1 MKNSKRS
8 RLSYRPAAQPLLRG
22 FYARIALALIL
33 TAIVFDRSGLSQEA
47 AYTRSATLVTVR
59 VNSETIVLRPLE
71 DGAIHVQIGK
81 DGPPPEDSK
90 LVLATTLATPA
101 FDVRQTPAAVVVSA
115 GSILA
120 SVDRETGALTFMD
133 AAGKVLLAE
142 KTDGRKL
149 PTDVAGAEKPTVQDV
164 FLSPRD
170 EYIFGGGQFQDGYLN
185 IRDLPRRMT
194 QVNTQISIPFFL
206 SSKGYG
212 LLWHNFGRT
221 DVNPTD
227 REVRLKLIETGKL
240 STELFASPTGSA
252 KVRRPE
258 SVFSAEFEVAQGGRH
273 AMMLDVGQP
282 MGRRY
287 YVEIDGKTVVD
298 FNNYWLPPTTSWF
311 SNLSAGK
318 HSVRV
323 IGEVG
328 DMPSILLRPAEDL
341 TTLRSFTGSTIDYV
355 VVAGPRSDEVIR
367 RYRDITGAA
376 PLLPAWAFGY
386 IHCRARYYSQKEL
399 LTALDTFREKQ
410 IPLDLIVQDWMY
422 WGKYGWN
429 AMRFDETDYSDPAA
443 MVKAVHAQHAHLMVS
458 VWSRIGAETEI
469 GKEFKEKKLFIPG
482 TEWVDFFDPEAR
494 ALYWKD
500 FSTRMVPYGIDA
512 WWLDATEPENDD
524 LHGRTVATGS
534 GDAVRLLYPLM
545 VNRTVYEGLRTAV
558 PDKRVMLLT
567 RSAFLGQQRYAAA
580 NWSGDVGDSFDSL
593 KRQITGGL
601 DYSAS
606 GFPYWTTDT
615 GGFFR
620 PGPGQFTDTAYHER
634 FVRWFEF
641 STFTP
646 LLRVHG
652 WLTPTEPWLYGPE
665 VERIARKYLDVRYRM
680 LPYTYSEAAQIT
692 LHGSTL
698 FRPLVM
704 DFPNDKTALEQKYEF
719 MFGGSFLV
727 APVLAAGTDQWSVY
741 LPNSPAGWVNF
752 WDGQTYRGGQ
762 TIRADAPLDQ
772 IPVFVRGGSI
782 VPLGPTEQWTG
793 QKPDAPIEIRVYPG
807 ADAAFSLYDDDGNDY
822 DYEKGAYSV
831 IPIQWND
838 RTGTLTI
845 GKREGSFSGMPAT
858 RKFSLAL
865 IKSEGQAQAPRLK
878 SIVYDGTRVTVD
890 LH

>member
-1 MKNSKRS
+1 VCRTFASIAF
-8 RLSYRPAAQPLLRG
+8 LLIPAAVIPDQ
-22 FYARIALALIL
+22 
-33 TAIVFDRSGLSQEA
+33 TAFAQDP
-47 AYTRSATLVTVR
+47 AYTRSATEVTIR
-59 VNSETIVLRPLE
+59 VNAETIVLCPLE
-71 DGAIHVQIGK
+71 DGVIHVQIGK
-81 DGPPPEDSK
+81 EGSPQADSN
-90 LVLATTLATPA
+90 LVLTAPLPAPA
-101 FDVRQTPAAVVVSA
+101 FDVRQTPAAVVVKA
-115 GSILA
+115 GSIQA
-120 SVDRETGALTFMD
+120 SVDRQTGALTFMD
-133 AAGKVLLAE
+133 TAGTVLLAE
-142 KTDGRKL
+142 KPDAHKL
-149 PTDVAGAEKPTVQDV
+149 PADVAGAEVPSIQDV
-164 FLSPRD
+164 FLSPKD

-221 DVNPTD
+221 DVNPAD
-227 REVRLKLIETGKL
+227 EEVRLNLVKTGEQ
-240 STELFASPTGSA
+240 STQLFASPTGSA
-252 KVRRPE
+252 KVTRPE
-258 SVFSAEFEVAQGGRH
+258 SVFSAEFTVAQGGRH
-273 AMMLDVGQP
+273 AMMLDVGQA

-287 YVEIDGKTVVD
+287 HVEIDGKTVID
-298 FNNYWLPPTTSWF
+298 FDNYWLPPTTSWF
-311 SNLSAGK
+311 SDLPLGK
-318 HSVRV
+318 HNVRV

-328 DMPSILLRPAEDL
+328 DKPSILFRPAEDL
-341 TTLRSFTGSTIDYV
+341 TTLRSFTGNTIDYV
-355 VVAGPRSDEVIR
+355 VLAGPSSDDVIR

-376 PLLPAWAFGY
+376 PMLPAWAYGY
-386 IHCRARYYSQKEL
+386 IQCRARYYSQKEL

-429 AMRFDETDYSDPAA
+429 AMRFDETDYPDPAA
-443 MVKAVHAQHAHLMVS
+443 MVKAVHDQHAHLMIS

-469 GKEFKEKKLFIPG
+469 GKDFAEKKFFVPG
-482 TEWVDFFDPEAR
+482 TEWVDFFNPEAR

-545 VNRTVYEGLRTAV
+545 VNRTVYEGLRSTV
-558 PDKRVMLLT
+558 PNKRVMLLT

-606 GFPYWTTDT
+606 GLPYWTTDT

-620 PGPGQFTDTAYHER
+620 PGPGQFTDPAYHER
-634 FVRWFEF
+634 FLRWLEF

-665 VERIARKYLDVRYRM
+665 VERVTRKYLDVRYRM
-680 LPYTYSEAAQIT
+680 LPYTYSEAAQVT

-704 DFPNDKTALEQKYEF
+704 NFANDETALKQKYEF
-719 MFGGSFLV
+719 MFGKSFLV
-727 APVLAAGTDQWSVY
+727 APVLAAGVEKWNVY
-741 LPNSPAGWVNF
+741 LPRSSSGWFNF
-752 WDGQTYRGGQ
+752 WTGQPYRGGQ
-762 TIRADAPLDQ
+762 SIHADAGLDE

-782 VPLGPTEQWTG
+782 VPLGPTEHWSG

-807 ADAAFSLYDDDGNDY
+807 ADAAFSLYDDDGTNY
-822 DYEKGAYSV
+822 DYEKGAYSL
-831 IPIQWND
+831 IPLQWND
-838 RTGTLTI
+838 RTGKLTI
-845 GKREGSFSGMPAT
+845 GKREGSFNGMSAT
-858 RKFSLAL
+858 RRFSLAL
-865 IKSEGQAQAPRLK
+865 IKSANQRQAATLK
-878 SIVYDGTRVTVD
+878 SVVYDGSPVTVD